1 MSKLDEARSAL
12 KDAEERML
20 AAGDAIE
27 QADEGADQAALEAEF
42 DAAHA
47 DVEARKANVE
57 RHAKIIEA
65 RAAAPSLVGEVKVVR
80 EEATYR
86 PDAPDGR
93 SFFRDL
99 VFAANDHDAALR
111 LQRHDAETRAIDT
124 TSGSGGGLV
133 PPVWMQDLWV
143 SVARPARAWAN
154 QLPALPG
161 IEQPGM
167 TISVP
172 KVSTGTTA
180 RTNVEG
186 ASVSSTDITTTTL
199 TYTKRII
206 AGQQDLSIAL
216 LENSSPGLDMVLAR
230 DLIGDYNAELDRQLI
245 KGVSASNEHVGLRN
259 VSGVG
264 TVTYTSASPTAI
276 EFIASVGQAQKYVLT
291 NRYAPAT
298 HIVLSPKT
306 ATWLASASSTSF
318 PVFQQGNV
326 LLAQGDTENGV
337 IGTIQGLKVVVDPNV
352 GVTYGSSTNQSEAY
366 VCRPDDMGLMES
378 QPVFRSLSEVL
389 SGTLQQR
396 IQLYAYS
403 VGIQSRYP
411 ASICIISGTG
421 MSAG

>member
-1 MSKLDEARSAL
+1 MSKLEQAHSAL
-12 KDAEERML
+12 KNAEERML

-47 DVEARKANVE
+47 DVEARKANVT
-57 RHAKIIEA
+57 RHEKIMEA

-99 VFAANDHDAALR
+99 VFAANDHEAALR

-133 PPVWMQDLWV
+133 PPVWMQDMWV

-172 KVSTGTTA
+172 KVSTGVTVASNT
-180 RTNVEG
+180 EG
-186 ASVSSTDITTTTL
+186 SSVSSTDITTTTL

-216 LENSSPGLDMVLAR
+216 LENSNPGLDLVLAR
-230 DLIGDYNAELDRQLI
+230 DLIGAYNAELDRQLI

-259 VSGVG
+259 VSGIG
-264 TVTYTSASPTAI
+264 TVTYTASSPTATD
-276 EFIASVGQAQKYVLT
+276 FIAVVGQANKYVYT

-326 LLAQGDTENGV
+326 LLAQGDTEAGV
-337 IGTIQGLKVVVDPNV
+337 VGTLQGLKVIVDPNV
-352 GVTYGSSTNQSEAY
+352 GVAYGASTNESEAY
-366 VCRPDDMGLMES
+366 VCRPDDMALMES

-411 ASICIISGTG
+411 ASIVKISGTG